1 MKKFAFLITVLAV
14 FAIATTP
21 ASAASKGFKT
31 GTYTAS
37 GDVSFKFKVYKG
49 SCYHSGTKKR
59 SGYCLSG
66 ISSTT
71 PKLQMICPQVQGGV
85 KDFQAFAFLPNQK
98 WIPKSGKIRIKFT
111 NPIRT
116 DETDTHTFNLTLK
129 KNGRASGNLSLSAQ
143 RKSISVVSTCESGVK
158 NFTAKR

>member
-1 MKKFAFLITVLAV
+1 MKKSVIFLVAIAVLAL
-14 FAIATTP
+14 
-21 ASAASKGFKT
+21 AAPTAGAAKKGFKT

-49 SCYHSGTKKR
+49 TCQYTSTKKR

-66 ISSTT
+66 ISSTA
-71 PKLQMICPQVQGGV
+71 PRLQMICPVVQGGV
-85 KDFQAFAFLPNQK
+85 KNFEEFAFLPNQK
-98 WIPKSGKIRIKFT
+98 WIPKSGKIRMKFT
-111 NPIRT
+111 NPIRQ
-116 DETDTHTFNLTLK
+116 DESDTHTFNLTLK

-143 RKSISVVSTCESGVK
+143 RKSISVISTCESGVK